1 MGHGMNPWVGGLVA
15 TLVLLAVSA
24 LSATAARAQ
33 AMQVVVDGQPRAFV
47 LNRPTEAGP
56 RPTINM
62 LHSAGANAAREA
74 NAPGL
79 GQLAPQRGFAAVFPE
94 GRAERWNHL
103 PPGEEARA
111 FGEVVFKP
119 AGGALDDV
127 AFLKLL
133 VADLV
138 QRGVSD
144 PNRIYLV
151 GRSAGGLMTLRMA
164 CEDARLFAGIGL
176 LIASMS
182 EPAGASCRP
191 AKPLPVLM
199 LAGTADLVVPYGG
212 GTVAGPDGTPGRG
225 VFGVWPAER
234 LVEFLRQLNGCT
246 QPPQTS
252 VVALQGREQIQ
263 LERSARCA
271 GAPIDFY
278 RVVGGGHNA
287 NPAGLD
293 VSRALIDFFS
303 G

>member
-1 MGHGMNPWVGGLVA
+1 HESLGWGFGRYSCSPRRVRALGNGGA
-15 TLVLLAVSA
+15 CASNA
-24 LSATAARAQ
+24 GRRRRAAARLRAQ
-33 AMQVVVDGQPRAFV
+33 PADRSRAAPHYQHAAQ
-47 LNRPTEAGP
+47 RGRQCGAGSK
-56 RPTINM
+56 RT
-62 LHSAGANAAREA
+62 
-74 NAPGL
+74 L

-164 CEDARLFAGIGL
+164 CEDAKLFAGIGL

-182 EPAGASCRP
+182 APAGAS
-191 AKPLPVLM
+191 
-199 LAGTADLVVPYGG
+199 
-212 GTVAGPDGTPGRG
+212 
-225 VFGVWPAER
+225 
-234 LVEFLRQLNGCT
+234 
-246 QPPQTS
+246 S
-252 VVALQGREQIQ
+252 
-263 LERSARCA
+263 
-271 GAPIDFY
+271 
-278 RVVGGGHNA
+278 
-287 NPAGLD
+287 
-293 VSRALIDFFS
+293 
-303 G
+303 